1 MPTPGP
7 LSPTKALESGPDSL
21 PSAIVPDSDLAKLHL
36 TADQVRQRLIA
47 RERDI
52 QYHIDALKHEAMTVF
67 DDVNIDGRPLP
78 DRIREKP
85 ELFVAGAAGAGA
97 FVGMLL
103 GLWARAKRRP
113 DPEDTVGFVRARLD
127 VALEEAAHRVARG
140 EDTEAA
146 LRRSMEPMPVAYG
159 DTGAGAERERS
170 SSRQAFDIALQTA
183 VGFGVKAAMDVVV
196 RRYTG
201 HDGTI
206 DALAD

>member
-21 PSAIVPDSDLAKLHL
+21 PSAIVPDTDLDKLHL

-67 DDVNIDGRPLP
+67 DDVNIDGRPLT

-85 ELFVAGAAGAGA
+85 EEFVAAAAGAGV
-97 FVGMLL
+97 FVGVVL
-103 GLWARAKRRP
+103 GLWARARRRP
-113 DPEDTVGFVRARLD
+113 DPEDEVGFVRVRLD

-146 LRRSMEPMPVAYG
+146 LRHAMEPMPVAYG
-159 DTGAGAERERS
+159 DTGAGVGRGHS
-170 SSRQAFDIALQTA
+170 SSRQALDVALQTA
-183 VGFGVKAAMDVVV
+183 VGFGVKAVIDVLV
-196 RRYTG
+196 RRYTD

-206 DALAD
+206 DALTD